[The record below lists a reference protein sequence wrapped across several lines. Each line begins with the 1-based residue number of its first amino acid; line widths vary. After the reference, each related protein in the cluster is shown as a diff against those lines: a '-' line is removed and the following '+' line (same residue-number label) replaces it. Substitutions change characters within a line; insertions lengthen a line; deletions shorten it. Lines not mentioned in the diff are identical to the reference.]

1 MALDRVTRLEAAL
14 EAAQINLQSVGW
26 NLKFNEG
33 RQREQLD
40 VLEEYE
46 QEHPED
52 NGSDHYKSIWRE
64 VCNRCYAVEAN
75 RREFKELEYS
85 IKMLEEMLE
94 EEKSREG

>member
-1 MALDRVTRLEAAL
+1 MALDRVTRLEASL

-26 NLKFNEG
+26 SLKFNEG
-33 RQREQLD
+33 RQQEQLD

-52 NGSDHYKSIWRE
+52 EGSDHYKSLWRE
-64 VCNRCYAVEAN
+64 FCNRCCAVEAN
-75 RREFKELEYS
+75 RRELKELEDS
-85 IKMLEEMLE
+85 IKMLEGMLE